1 MTVDELGAEVNHQ
14 IEKLNEN
21 VNHKSDKLSEEVND
35 LRVSVFFPNLPG
47 NV

>member
-1 MTVDELGAEVNHQ
+1 MTVDELGAE
-14 IEKLNEN
+14 